1 MKKLTTRANFW
12 QKPEFK
18 KKKKKQ
24 WAYGLETYGASF
36 WLDNLDKGKNNC
48 FNSQVSRQCPSNFNE
63 IYTYGGK
70 KVIFLT
76 AYGENSFTWEIW
88 SVFLQTLFIV
98 VFFTKPSK

>member
-1 MKKLTTRANFW
+1 MVEQARQDSLHEEINNQSQFLAETRILKKN
-12 QKPEFK
+12 
-18 KKKKKQ
+18 Q

-36 WLDNLDKGKNNC
+36 WLDNLDKGKDNC

-76 AYGENSFTWEIW
+76 AYGENSFT
-88 SVFLQTLFIV
+88 
-98 VFFTKPSK
+98 